1 MTVLKNIIKSFM
13 LDRIIHLLQK
23 DDENWQS
30 FKDIFVEKEYASKT
44 ILLNEGEISRYCYF
58 IKKGCLRQWFNK
70 DGKDITTQFFFE
82 GQPVASID
90 SFMSELPSLLTL
102 ETIEPSNLISIN
114 RENFIKLQELYPE
127 IKIGFQKYLFQRFRN
142 YANLFLSRIK
152 DSPQERYEE
161 LIKNHPEILQRIP
174 QHYIASYLGITPVSL
189 SRIRNRK

>member
-1 MTVLKNIIKSFM
+1 M
-13 LDRIIHLLQK
+13 LDKIIQLLQK
-23 DDENWQS
+23 DDKNWQS
-30 FKDIFVEKEYASKT
+30 FKEFFIEKEYDSKT
-44 ILLNEGEISRYCYF
+44 VLLNEGEISRYCYF

-90 SFMSELPSLLTL
+90 SFMNELPSLLTL
-102 ETIEPSNLISIN
+102 ETIEQSTLISIN

-127 IKIGFQKYLFQRFRN
+127 IKIGFQEYLFQRFRN

-152 DSPQERYEE
+152 DSPQERYVE

-174 QHYIASYLGITPVSL
+174 QHYIASYLGITSVSL

>member
-1 MTVLKNIIKSFM
+1 
-13 LDRIIHLLQK
+13 
-23 DDENWQS
+23 
-30 FKDIFVEKEYASKT
+30 
-44 ILLNEGEISRYCYF
+44 
-58 IKKGCLRQWFNK
+58 
-70 DGKDITTQFFFE
+70 
-82 GQPVASID
+82 
-90 SFMSELPSLLTL
+90 
-102 ETIEPSNLISIN
+102 SNLISIN